1 MNYQEV
7 YQQRLGAMTESI
19 LGNKIK
25 EEIEIKSI
33 GDTKLTRLYEDME
46 QITGK
51 TVYEDF
57 NYRCGKVLGVL
68 KHIAQN
74 SKFSKQLYELT
85 GLNRGY
91 IDIYYSACGQLPY
104 VNKGSNTVNIGRKMD
119 IETTK
124 ELLMVTA
131 ATLGVILEEAD
142 LADINQQRWDK
153 MYNDALEAAT
163 KTVELNDNALDA
175 VYDE

>member
-33 GDTKLTRLYEDME
+33 GDAKLTRLYEDME

-51 TVYEDF
+51 PVYEDF

-104 VNKGSNTVNIGRKMD
+104 VKLVRIAQSLDCLFVAIKT
-119 IETTK
+119 
-124 ELLMVTA
+124 ELFRYFTIPSTIFA
-131 ATLGVILEEAD
+131 DTICCTLYILKDTLLFSEGF
-142 LADINQQRWDK
+142 NS
-153 MYNDALEAAT
+153 
-163 KTVELNDNALDA
+163 
-175 VYDE
+175 